1 MDALEAPSDAE
12 LIARVRAGDL
22 EAYGELFGRHH
33 HAAVRMA
40 RQLVPANDADDLASD
55 AFAKV
60 LDALRG
66 GGGPDISFRAYLL
79 TTVRRVHVD
88 RIRSGRK
95 VQSTDDIASY
105 ERDPE
110 TFEDPTVT
118 GFESG
123 AAAKAFASL
132 PERWQAVLWHTEV
145 EGEKPAA
152 IAPLLGLTA
161 NGVSALAYR
170 AREGLRQA
178 YLQQHLADVAGDR
191 CRWTT
196 ERLGAYV
203 RGGLTKRENHNVREH
218 LDDCAKCTAVYLE
231 LVEVN
236 SALPAL
242 LAPALLGTAGIGYL
256 AAASA
261 GAKVGL
267 VGFVVTGWRKV
278 TENST
283 RTAVTGGA
291 VVVVAVAAVLAALA
305 LTGNDTPPAAINKP
319 PAAQPTQQPPV
330 NPPTVN
336 PPTVKPPTVKPPS
349 VQPTQPE
356 PTQST
361 TTTAPTTPKPTPPEP
376 TTPIFDEGLLT
387 ISAPRSGGG
396 VASVFGPAA
405 RAEAVQEQ
413 AAGSD
418 WLITIKVPASNTK
431 PVTIGVNYGA
441 RLQWPI
447 SGKTAGWDC
456 TKAADG
462 KSGKC
467 TATNPSSPAILP
479 ITFANPTGGTA
490 VDRTFTISAK
500 AGRLYDDDSETL
512 VAPPRTD
519 ENLLKISAGKADPDI
534 HFRTLTVAPGTD
546 RDKVTLKISYGAS
559 LSWPISANPAGWK
572 CSQATK
578 TCTALNPARPAPLYA
593 AFTVPEASS
602 TAARTYTVSA
612 TAGLVSDTDSE
623 TLAPVQLDES
633 LLRILTPDPHQD
645 PNPFVY
651 NRFLQIQ
658 GAAKGRVTLEISW
671 GGHLS
676 FLSVL
681 ERGWT
686 CSRSTDIRRATCW
699 TDQYTR
705 PLNTEWAAWP
715 GSGTANQLTVKASVG
730 GRYDTDQVT
739 IPPSSSRR

>member
-1 MDALEAPSDAE
+1 MEAPDAPSDAE
-12 LIARVRAGDL
+12 LISRVRAGDL

-40 RQLVPANDADDLASD
+40 RQLVPAGDADDLASD

-66 GGGPDISFRAYLL
+66 GGGPDLSFRAYLL

-88 RIRSGRK
+88 RIRAGRK

-110 TFEDPTVT
+110 GFEDPTVT

-256 AAASA
+256 AAVGT

-283 RTAVTGGA
+283 RTAVAGGA
-291 VVVVAVAAVLAALA
+291 VVVVAVVAVLAALA
-305 LTGNDTPPAAINKP
+305 LTGKETPPAAISKP
-319 PAAQPTQQPPV
+319 PASQATQQPPV
-330 NPPTVN
+330 NPPTVK

-356 PTQST
+356 PTQSST
-361 TTTAPTTPKPTPPEP
+361 TPPPPVTPKPTPPEP

-387 ISAPRSGGG
+387 ISAPKSGGG
-396 VASVFGPAA
+396 VPSIYGPAA
-405 RAEAVQEQ
+405 RAEAT
-413 AAGSD
+413 AASGSA
-418 WLITIKVPASNTK
+418 WLITIKVPAKNAK
-431 PVTIGVNYGA
+431 PVTIKVKYGTA
-441 RLQWPI
+441 LHWPI
-447 SGKTAGWDC
+447 TGTPAGWTC

-462 KSGKC
+462 KSGAC
-467 TATNPSSPAILP
+467 TATNPASPEILP
-479 ITFANPTGGTA
+479 ITFADPTGGSA

-519 ENLLKISAGKADPDI
+519 ENLLKLGPGKADPDVDY
-534 HFRTLTVAPGTD
+534 RVLTVAPGTD
-546 RDKVTLKISYGAS
+546 RSQVTLKITYGAS
-559 LSWPISANPAGWK
+559 LSWPIAANPAGWK
-572 CSQATK
+572 CNQ
-578 TCTALNPARPAPLYA
+578 TAKICIALTPTSPAPLTA
-593 AFTVPEASS
+593 AFPVPPDSPA
-602 TAARTYTVSA
+602 AARTYSVSA

-623 TLAPVQLDES
+623 TLAPIQLDES
-633 LLRILTPDPHQD
+633 LLRIVTPDPRQD

-651 NRFLQIQ
+651 NRFLVIQ
-658 GAAKGRVTLEISW
+658 GATGRVTLEIAW
-671 GGHLS
+671 GRNLS
-676 FLSVL
+676 FLSNVDP
-681 ERGWT
+681 GWT

-699 TDQYTR
+699 TDHYTR
-705 PLNTEWAAWP
+705 AFNSEWAAWP
-715 GSGTANQLTVKASVG
+715 GHGTANQVTVKASTG
-730 GRYDTDQVT
+730 GRYDTDQAS
-739 IPPSSSRR
+739 IPPAATRR